1 MKIITLIHGCKNPN
15 KHENAKDREATLG
28 THDILDKGKK
38 GGGVGR
44 GLRFQ
49 KPKRVVENEGTHKAG
64 DSSR

>member
-1 MKIITLIHGCKNPN
+1 M
-15 KHENAKDREATLG
+15 G